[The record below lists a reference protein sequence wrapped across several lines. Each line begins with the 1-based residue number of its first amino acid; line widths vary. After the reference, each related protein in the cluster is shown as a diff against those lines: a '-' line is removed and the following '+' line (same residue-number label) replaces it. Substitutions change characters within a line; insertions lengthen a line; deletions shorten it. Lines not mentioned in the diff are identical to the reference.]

1 MIETAQETRYLC
13 RHREN
18 GYLAEKQNT
27 ATIYLTFT
35 QNARAA
41 RLYSTKQ
48 KAARAMNFRKWDSD
62 EAQKQLVF
70 EEVIVTTT
78 KEFRGETK

>member
-1 MIETAQETRYLC
+1 MIETTQETRYLC

-27 ATIYLTFT
+27 GSIYLTFT

-41 RLYSTKQ
+41 RLYSSKQ
-48 KAARAMNFRKWDSD
+48 KAARAMNFRTLESNV
-62 EAQKQLVF
+62 AQKQLVF